1 VTVVVLRW
9 TSIPTVLEAR
19 PKTGRPGIREDQ
31 VSEICMSGEKPGQA
45 VEVRVILAVEAEVL
59 QTASSKVRPEEE
71 DEVDDG
77 TSAGA

>member
-1 VTVVVLRW
+1 MTVAVLRW

-31 VSEICMSGEKPGQA
+31 VSGKCTSEERLGQA
-45 VEVRVILAVEAEVL
+45 VEARVTLAVEAEVR
-59 QTASSKVRPEEE
+59 QSASSKVRPEEE

-77 TSAGA
+77 TIAGA